1 MRDTVTQEH
10 SNACG
15 EPQGLSVNGLHIHG
29 TRIVA

>member
-1 MRDTVTQEH
+1 MQDTVTQEN

-15 EPQGLSVNGLHIHG
+15 EAQCLSVNGLHIHG